1 MKSSS
6 VFFNWGF
13 IFSMLILP
21 CFTEAQ
27 TKGIVWEYQIVT
39 AVESV
44 IPGGLGRSRL
54 LLSDDGGVL
63 QEFKMENFFSLV
75 GINFKNIK
83 SNDLLVV
90 QKFNELGEE
99 GWELTETVSGVYSK
113 SDVSVTDSKSGVGT
127 SSSGEGIF
135 ITRYIFR
142 RQKKQITINPKM
154 YFCGLKEYKLKRK

>member
-1 MKSSS
+1 MKSLFTFLKLCTIP
-6 VFFNWGF
+6 VLF
-13 IFSMLILP
+13 LLP
-21 CFTEAQ
+21 LNSKAQ
-27 TKGIVWEYQIVT
+27 TRGIVWEYQIIT

-63 QEFKMENFFSLV
+63 EEYKMENFFSLI

-83 SNDLLVV
+83 ANDLLVV

-99 GWELTETVSGVYSK
+99 GWELSQSVSGVYSK
-113 SDVSVTDSKSGVGT
+113 NDVSVTDSKTGVGA

-142 RQKKQITINPKM
+142 RQKN
-154 YFCGLKEYKLKRK
+154 R

>member
-1 MKSSS
+1 MKSLFTFLKLCTIP
-6 VFFNWGF
+6 VLF
-13 IFSMLILP
+13 LLP
-21 CFTEAQ
+21 MHSKGQ
-27 TKGIVWEYQIVT
+27 TRGIVWEYQIIT

-63 QEFKMENFFSLV
+63 EEYKMENFFSLI

-83 SNDLLVV
+83 ANDLLVV

-99 GWELTETVSGVYSK
+99 GWELSQTVSGVYSK
-113 SDVSVTDSKSGVGT
+113 SDISVTDSKSGVGT
-127 SSSGEGIF
+127 SASGEGIF

-142 RQKKQITINPKM
+142 RQKN
-154 YFCGLKEYKLKRK
+154 R

>member
-1 MKSSS
+1 MKSLFAFLKLSCFYTL
-6 VFFNWGF
+6 FF
-13 IFSMLILP
+13 LP
-21 CFTEAQ
+21 LQLKAQ

-63 QEFKMENFFSLV
+63 EEFKMENFFSLL

-99 GWELTETVSGVYSK
+99 GWELSETVSGVYSK

-127 SSSGEGIF
+127 PSSGEGIF

-142 RQKKQITINPKM
+142 RQKS
-154 YFCGLKEYKLKRK
+154 R

>member
-1 MKSSS
+1 MKIL
-6 VFFNWGF
+6 VFMLKGLF
-13 IFSMLILP
+13 IQLLFLLP
-21 CFTEAQ
+21 LTLPAQ
-27 TKGIVWEYQIVT
+27 TRGIVWEYQIVT

-63 QEFKMENFFSLV
+63 EEYKMENFFSLL

-83 SNDLLVV
+83 ANDLLVV

-99 GWELTETVSGVYSK
+99 GWELSNTVSGVYSK
-113 SDVSVTDSKSGVGT
+113 SDVSVTDSKSGVGA

-142 RQKKQITINPKM
+142 RQKN
-154 YFCGLKEYKLKRK
+154 R

>member
-1 MKSSS
+1 MKILT
-6 VFFNWGF
+6 VMLKGLF
-13 IFSMLILP
+13 IQMLFLLP
-21 CFTEAQ
+21 LTLPAQ
-27 TKGIVWEYQIVT
+27 TRGIVWEYQIVT

-63 QEFKMENFFSLV
+63 EEYKMENFFSLL

-99 GWELTETVSGVYSK
+99 GWELANTVSGVYSK

-142 RQKKQITINPKM
+142 RQKS
-154 YFCGLKEYKLKRK
+154 R

>member
-1 MKSSS
+1 MLK
-6 VFFNWGF
+6 GLF
-13 IFSMLILP
+13 IQILFLLP
-21 CFTEAQ
+21 MTLSAQ
-27 TKGIVWEYQIVT
+27 TRGIVWEYQIVT

-44 IPGGLGRSRL
+44 VPGGLGRSRL

-63 QEFKMENFFSLV
+63 EEYKMENFFSLL

-83 SNDLLVV
+83 ANDLLVV

-99 GWELTETVSGVYSK
+99 GWELSNTVAGVYSK
-113 SDVSVTDSKSGVGT
+113 SDVSVTDSKSGVGA

-142 RQKKQITINPKM
+142 RQKN
-154 YFCGLKEYKLKRK
+154 R

>member
-1 MKSSS
+1 MKIL
-6 VFFNWGF
+6 VFMLKGLF
-13 IFSMLILP
+13 IQILFLLP
-21 CFTEAQ
+21 MTLSAQ
-27 TKGIVWEYQIVT
+27 TRGIVWEYQIVT

-44 IPGGLGRSRL
+44 VPGGLGRSRL

-63 QEFKMENFFSLV
+63 EEYKMENFFSLL

-83 SNDLLVV
+83 ANDLLVV

-99 GWELTETVSGVYSK
+99 GWELSNTVAGVYSK
-113 SDVSVTDSKSGVGT
+113 SDVSVTDSKSGVGA

-142 RQKKQITINPKM
+142 RQKN
-154 YFCGLKEYKLKRK
+154 R

>member
-1 MKSSS
+1 MKSLFAFLKLCCFYTL
-6 VFFNWGF
+6 FF
-13 IFSMLILP
+13 LP
-21 CFTEAQ
+21 LQLKAQ

-63 QEFKMENFFSLV
+63 EEFKMENFFSIL

-99 GWELTETVSGVYSK
+99 GWELSETVSGVYSK

-142 RQKKQITINPKM
+142 RQKS
-154 YFCGLKEYKLKRK
+154 R

>member
-1 MKSSS
+1 MKSLST
-6 VFFNWGF
+6 F
-13 IFSMLILP
+13 LKLCTILVLFLLP
-21 CFTEAQ
+21 LNSKAQ
-27 TKGIVWEYQIVT
+27 TRGIVWEYQIIT

-63 QEFKMENFFSLV
+63 EEYKMENFFSLI

-83 SNDLLVV
+83 ANDLLVV

-99 GWELTETVSGVYSK
+99 GWELSQTVSGVYSK
-113 SDVSVTDSKSGVGT
+113 SDISVTDSKSGVGT
-127 SSSGEGIF
+127 SASGEGIF

-142 RQKKQITINPKM
+142 RQKN
-154 YFCGLKEYKLKRK
+154 R

>member
-1 MKSSS
+1 MKSLFTFLKLCTIP
-6 VFFNWGF
+6 VLF
-13 IFSMLILP
+13 LLP
-21 CFTEAQ
+21 LNSKAQ
-27 TKGIVWEYQIVT
+27 TRGIVWEYQIIT

-63 QEFKMENFFSLV
+63 EEYKMENFFSLI

-83 SNDLLVV
+83 ANDLLVV

-99 GWELTETVSGVYSK
+99 GWELSQTVSGVYSK
-113 SDVSVTDSKSGVGT
+113 NDVSVTDSKTGVGA

-142 RQKKQITINPKM
+142 RQKN
-154 YFCGLKEYKLKRK
+154 R

>member
-1 MKSSS
+1 MKKLSI
-6 VFFNWGF
+6 
-13 IFSMLILP
+13 IFSLFAIHILFLLP
-21 CFTEAQ
+21 LHLKAQ
-27 TKGIVWEYQIVT
+27 TRGIVWEYQIIT

-44 IPGGLGRSRL
+44 VPGGLGRSRL

-63 QEFKMENFFSLV
+63 EEYKMENFFSLL

-142 RQKKQITINPKM
+142 RQKN
-154 YFCGLKEYKLKRK
+154 R

>member
-1 MKSSS
+1 MKKLS
-6 VFFNWGF
+6 F
-13 IFSMLILP
+13 IINLFAIHVLFLLP
-21 CFTEAQ
+21 LQSKAQ
-27 TKGIVWEYQIVT
+27 TKGIVWEYQIIT

-44 IPGGLGRSRL
+44 VPGGLGRSRL

-63 QEFKMENFFSLV
+63 EEYKMENFFSLL

-142 RQKKQITINPKM
+142 RQKN
-154 YFCGLKEYKLKRK
+154 R

>member
-1 MKSSS
+1 MLK
-6 VFFNWGF
+6 GLF
-13 IFSMLILP
+13 IQILFLLP
-21 CFTEAQ
+21 MTLPAQ
-27 TKGIVWEYQIVT
+27 PRGIVWEYQIVT

-44 IPGGLGRSRL
+44 VPGGLGRSRL

-63 QEFKMENFFSLV
+63 EEYKMENFFSLL

-83 SNDLLVV
+83 ANDLLVV

-99 GWELTETVSGVYSK
+99 GWELSNTVSGVYSK
-113 SDVSVTDSKSGVGT
+113 SDVSVTDSKSGVGA

-142 RQKKQITINPKM
+142 RQKN
-154 YFCGLKEYKLKRK
+154 R

>member
-1 MKSSS
+1 MKSLFTFLKLCTIP
-6 VFFNWGF
+6 VLF
-13 IFSMLILP
+13 LLP
-21 CFTEAQ
+21 MHSKAQ
-27 TKGIVWEYQIVT
+27 TRGIVWEYQIIT

-63 QEFKMENFFSLV
+63 EEYKMENFFSLI

-83 SNDLLVV
+83 ANDLLVV

-99 GWELTETVSGVYSK
+99 GWELSQTVSGVYSK
-113 SDVSVTDSKSGVGT
+113 NDVSVTDSKTGVGA

-142 RQKKQITINPKM
+142 RQKN
-154 YFCGLKEYKLKRK
+154 R

>member
-1 MKSSS
+1 MKSLFAFLKLSCFYTL
-6 VFFNWGF
+6 FF
-13 IFSMLILP
+13 LP
-21 CFTEAQ
+21 LQLKAQ

-63 QEFKMENFFSLV
+63 EEFKMENFFSLL

-99 GWELTETVSGVYSK
+99 GWELSETVSGVYSK

-142 RQKKQITINPKM
+142 RQKS
-154 YFCGLKEYKLKRK
+154 R

>member
-1 MKSSS
+1 MKSLFTFLKLCTIP
-6 VFFNWGF
+6 VLF
-13 IFSMLILP
+13 LLP
-21 CFTEAQ
+21 LNSKAQ
-27 TKGIVWEYQIVT
+27 TRGILWEYQIIT

-63 QEFKMENFFSLV
+63 EEYKMENFFSLI

-83 SNDLLVV
+83 ANDLLVV

-99 GWELTETVSGVYSK
+99 GWELSQTVSGVYSK
-113 SDVSVTDSKSGVGT
+113 NDVSVTDSKTGVGA

-142 RQKKQITINPKM
+142 RQKN
-154 YFCGLKEYKLKRK
+154 R